1 MHTGV
6 MESLNWN
13 NRKAQGGLEKAG
25 VRRRG
30 GGGGSAGGVG
40 GGEGKDDTLAGAAA
54 GAGGGEAAA
63 ASGEGATV
71 DAVLMNAELRA
82 LPMNAVCMFVCMYS
96 CMYVCMYEC
105 MCMYYVFV
113 CTCIMNA
120 DCICMMN
127 AELWA
132 LHMHAV
138 CLHVRAC
145 MYANVY
151 RI

>member
-13 NRKAQGGLEKAG
+13 NRKAQGGLERVG

-71 DAVLMNAELRA
+71 DAVCRAEA

-96 CMYVCMYEC
+96 CMYVCMY
-105 MCMYYVFV
+105 V
-113 CTCIMNA
+113 CACIMYMYVHVS
-120 DCICMMN
+120 CM
-127 AELWA
+127 LT
-132 LHMHAV
+132 
-138 CLHVRAC
+138 
-145 MYANVY
+145 VY
-151 RI
+151 V